1 MGLVASSPPS
11 SLQQYILQQELFFRR
26 QHFSKDVADQI
37 FRYGAI
43 VGSVIHHFD
52 RLDRC
57 MDHARS
63 LIRDHEEQNL
73 SFPSGTVILA
83 DRLKKGK
90 GRFGRYWHAP
100 EGGLWLVL
108 VLVNTLLPE
117 ISRLYPLAAGVACCE
132 FVRRHNIDGR
142 IQWVND
148 VRVNGRKIGGIL
160 TESSVG
166 RNSGEEYI
174 LIGMGINVNNEQF
187 PAELQSIAGSMRPH
201 LSNDLD
207 MNQAAMEL
215 LAKLSW
221 NIGLLHYDESR
232 WLRGREDDAAKGG
245 RDSLLLTRWRQLSDT
260 IGRRVV
266 FGFNV
271 EEDPQYEATVLGL
284 AEDGG
289 LILSLADSG
298 TVIEYSGEIRYLE

>member
-1 MGLVASSPPS
+1 MGLVASLPPS
-11 SLQQYILQQELFFRR
+11 SLQQSTLQQEFSYRR
-26 QHFSKDVADQI
+26 QHFSKDIADHI

-63 LIRDHEEQNL
+63 LILDHEEQNL

-83 DRLKKGK
+83 NRLEKGQ

-117 ISRLYPLAAGVACCE
+117 VSRFYPLAAGVACCE
-132 FVRRHNIDGR
+132 FVRHHDIDGR

-148 VRVNGRKIGGIL
+148 VRVHGRKIGGIL
-160 TESSVG
+160 TESCIG
-166 RNSGEEYI
+166 RHSGEEYI
-174 LIGMGINVNNEQF
+174 LIGMGINVNNEHF

-232 WLRGREDDAAKGG
+232 LLRERDGG
-245 RDSLLLTRWRQLSDT
+245 GTKDGQGSLLLARWRQLSDT
-260 IGRRVV
+260 IGRRVE

-271 EEDPQYEATVLGL
+271 AEDPQYEATVLGL

-298 TVIEYSGEIRYLE
+298 TIVEYSGEIRYLD

>member
-1 MGLVASSPPS
+1 MGLVASLPPS
-11 SLQQYILQQELFFRR
+11 SLQHFTLQQELSYRR

-57 MDHARS
+57 MDHARG
-63 LIRDHEEQNL
+63 LILDHEEQNL

-83 DRLKKGK
+83 DCLENGQ

-132 FVRRHNIDGR
+132 FVRHHDIDGR

-148 VRVNGRKIGGIL
+148 VRVHGRKIGGIL
-160 TESSVG
+160 TESSIG
-166 RNSGEEYI
+166 RHSGEEYI

-187 PAELQSIAGSMRPH
+187 PAELRSIAGSMRPH
-201 LSNDLD
+201 LANDLD

-232 WLRGREDDAAKGG
+232 LLRERDGAAKGG
-245 RDSLLLTRWRQLSDT
+245 QGSLLLARWRQLSDT
-260 IGRRVV
+260 IGRRVE

-298 TVIEYSGEIRYLE
+298 TIVEYSGEIRYLD

>member
-1 MGLVASSPPS
+1 MGLARSLPPS
-11 SLQQYILQQELFFRR
+11 SLPQSTLQQELSYRR

-63 LIRDHEEQNL
+63 LILDHEEQNL
-73 SFPSGTVILA
+73 SFPSGTVVLA
-83 DRLKKGK
+83 NRLENGQ

-108 VLVNTLLPE
+108 ILVNTLLPE

-132 FVRRHNIDGR
+132 FVRHHDIDGR

-160 TESSVG
+160 TESCIG
-166 RNSGEEYI
+166 RHSGEEYI

-187 PAELQSIAGSMRPH
+187 PDELQSIAGSMRPH
-201 LSNDLD
+201 LSSDLD
-207 MNQAAMEL
+207 MNQAAIEL

-221 NIGLLHYDESR
+221 NIGLLHYDEMR
-232 WLRGREDDAAKGG
+232 LLHGRDDAVKGG
-245 RDSLLLTRWRQLSDT
+245 QNSLLLARWRQLSDT
-260 IGRRVV
+260 IGRKVE
-266 FGFNV
+266 FGFHV

-298 TVIEYSGEIRYLE
+298 TIVEYSGEIRYLD

>member
-1 MGLVASSPPS
+1 MGLVSSLPPS
-11 SLQQYILQQELFFRR
+11 SLQQSTLQQELSYRR

-63 LIRDHEEQNL
+63 LILDHEEQNL

-83 DRLKKGK
+83 NRLEKGQ

-117 ISRLYPLAAGVACCE
+117 VSRLYPLAAGVACCE
-132 FVRRHNIDGR
+132 FVRYHDIDGR

-160 TESSVG
+160 TESCIG
-166 RNSGEEYI
+166 RHSGEEYI
-174 LIGMGINVNNEQF
+174 LIGMGINVNNEHF

-232 WLRGREDDAAKGG
+232 LLRERDGAGG
-245 RDSLLLTRWRQLSDT
+245 VGQGSLLLARWRQLSDT
-260 IGRRVV
+260 IGRRVE

-298 TVIEYSGEIRYLE
+298 TIVEYSGEIRYLD